1 MAQPSA
7 PQLDETPAPP
17 PGEQALWMQW
27 LAHSQA
33 TVMLRFSKE
42 GQLLQ
47 ANAGFWRL
55 LMPQDSAARPPLGPP
70 ETPETPEPP
79 LDPDIRQILVQPPL
93 SHLQTLKPDARG
105 LIYQGRMSLGWPD
118 QSLHS
123 VMGHIF
129 WLPDHQALLL
139 MAESDIAELE
149 GLQSKVLRLNEDLAQ
164 SQRALVRAN
173 RKLEQQVQ
181 QLDEALQASLV
192 QEQELRIASIAFET
206 QEAIFITDADL
217 KLLRVNRAFCQHTGI
232 QAEQAVGAHWSW
244 MLSARHEA
252 SFSEALLGELRRQ
265 GSWQGE
271 FWCRTRTGE
280 DCPEWLT
287 LTAVKDSWGQPLNYV
302 GSFLDISERK
312 AAEVEIFNLA
322 FYDPLTQLPNRRL
335 LHDRLQHAM
344 SLHKRNH
351 SCCGLV
357 FLDLD
362 NFKML
367 NDTLGHSFGDALLV
381 EAAGRLKKCVRDTD
395 TVARLGGD
403 EFVLLLEGLSLGQ
416 AKDQVERVVS
426 QVAAQINQPFRLSIA
441 DAQGQRLRTSHECSA
456 SIGVAL
462 QQRADDSAE
471 ELLRH
476 ADLAMYQAKAAG
488 RNQVRF
494 FEPQMQTALS
504 TRAAL
509 EIDLREAIRLEQFEL
524 YYQPQVD
531 AQGRILGAEALVRW
545 RHPVRGWV
553 SPAQFIPLA
562 EDSGLILPIGLW
574 VLQQACQLLARWAAL
589 PTRQGLSLAV
599 NVSARQFRQAD
610 FIPSLISCL
619 QASGAWAQALKLE
632 LTEST
637 LLADAAEST
646 AKMME
651 LRQAGL
657 QLALDDFGT
666 GFSSLAYLKRLPLQ
680 QIKIDQGFVKDLPH
694 DANDASITRAIID
707 LARNLGLEV
716 IAEGVETSAQRSFLQ
731 AYGCQ
736 RFQGY
741 LFGQPMPRE
750 ALEALL
756 DAQALPAH
764 WQALQA
770 PSSAAQ
776 PGSTSGSD

>member
-1 MAQPSA
+1 M
-7 PQLDETPAPP
+7 E
-17 PGEQALWMQW
+17 W
-27 LAHSQA
+27 LERSQA
-33 TVMLRFSKE
+33 TVMLRFNGE

-55 LMPQDSAARPPLGPP
+55 LQNPQAAAGGSSGTPSMPDLH
-70 ETPETPEPP
+70 
-79 LDPDIRQILVQPPL
+79 LDPDLRQILVQPPL
-93 SHLQTLKPDARG
+93 AQLTSLRPDDQG
-105 LIYQGRMSLGWPD
+105 LLYQGRLSLGWPD

-123 VMGHIF
+123 VMGQVF
-129 WLPDHQALLL
+129 ALPEQQLLL
-139 MAESDIAELE
+139 MAECDIADLE
-149 GLQSKVLRLNEDLAQ
+149 RLQSKVLGLNEDLAQ

-181 QLDEALQASLV
+181 QLDEALRASLV

-206 QEAIFITDADL
+206 QEAIFITDAEL

-403 EFVLLLEGLSLGQ
+403 EFVLLLEGLTLGQ
-416 AKDQVERVVS
+416 AEDQVKRVVS

-441 DAQGQRLRTSHECSA
+441 DARGQRLRTSHECSA

-524 YYQPQVD
+524 YFQPQVD
-531 AQGRILGAEALVRW
+531 AQGCTLGAEALIRW

-553 SPAQFIPLA
+553 SPAEFIPLA

-574 VLQQACQLLARWAAL
+574 VLQQACQVLARWATL
-589 PTRQGLSLAV
+589 PARQGLSLAV

-619 QASGAWAQALKLE
+619 QASGASAQALKLE

-651 LRQAGL
+651 LREAGL

-716 IAEGVETSAQRSFLQ
+716 IAEGVETAAQRSFLQ
-731 AYGCQ
+731 TYGCQ

-741 LFGQPMPRE
+741 LFGPPMPLA

-756 DAQALPAH
+756 DAHDLRAGRHAH
-764 WQALQA
+764 TTRD
-770 PSSAAQ
+770 SSS
-776 PGSTSGSD
+776 P